1 MVTEIKFPDDIID
14 ESKDELYSEEIN
26 DEIID
31 QMVDCALMILDVWN
45 PSARGKAPTGVA
57 ATTVYV
63 AAMEYDLQ
71 GTEITQHQLCD
82 IFNTSPVT
90 IRNQTSE
97 CVQKARSEGVIE

>member
-26 DEIID
+26 DEVID

-45 PSARGKAPTGVA
+45 PAARGKATTGVA

>member
-26 DEIID
+26 DDIID

-63 AAMEYDLQ
+63 AAMKYDLQ

-82 IFNTSPVT
+82 VFNTSPVT
-90 IRNQTSE
+90 IRNQTSD
-97 CVQKARSEGVIE
+97 CMQKARSEGVIE